1 MNDSK
6 FKKVFEFCR
15 LLENDSIRK
24 EIDEQIEGYLLEG
37 TYRDGQG
44 LWCIFTGTDNTKIIL
59 TVYPYRIWLSKQ
71 SNNMVERIYAD
82 EALLLLHQIIEKRP
96 NGVIYSNICKNFN
109 SNKDAVLRYLIE
121 NRYVFTKETLESYFT
136 NFDFEKMDMKSLMT
150 KLTMT
155 QYDVGLGRIS
165 DYHSDVLISSVIP
178 KGKNDYLTV
187 IYLNDEDISNIY
199 KTVEGPDRVYKIYDL
214 YRGIINIK
222 DEKDIDLIRSGI
234 LSQDAY
240 DLKGLKGIT
249 EKEDSIVGKP
259 LDGVHVPSGYVD
271 YLKQLVSKYGYNGD
285 LQLDRDS
292 VLAGILFK
300 DPKNEYI
307 KRLVELK
314 LGISYD
320 EYEKLDI
327 EEQHKLIEQ
336 KIGRKVSL
344 DYKLHIDG
352 IPIDDEHVI
361 TRQQVD
367 KRIDGIVKSKPK
379 RLLRRLFGRK

>member
-1 MNDSK
+1 MNDIK
-6 FKKVFEFCR
+6 FKKIYEFCK
-15 LLENDSIRK
+15 LLENDGIRK
-24 EIDEQIEGYLLEG
+24 EIEEQIEGYSLEE
-37 TYRDGQG
+37 TYRNWSG
-44 LWCIFTGTDNTKIIL
+44 LWFIFMGTDNKKIIL
-59 TVYPYRIWLSKQ
+59 TVFNNRIRLSKQ
-71 SNNMVERIYAD
+71 SNNMVGKIYVD
-82 EALLLLHQIIEKRP
+82 ESLILSHQIIEKRP

-155 QYDVGLGRIS
+155 QYEVSLNRIS
-165 DYHSDVLISSVIP
+165 DFHSDVLISSVRP
-178 KGKNDYLTV
+178 KGKNDYLTA

-199 KTVEGPDRVYKIYDL
+199 KTVDGPDRVYKIYDL

-240 DLKGLKGIT
+240 DLKSLKGIT

-259 LDGVHVPSGYVD
+259 LDS
-271 YLKQLVSKYGYNGD
+271 VS
-285 LQLDRDS
+285 LDRDS
-292 VLAGILFK
+292 ILAGILYR

-379 RLLRRLFGRK
+379 RLLRKLFGRK